1 MYNEVGCKSG
11 IQALNKYIRMFKDVM
26 SQQEQQ
32 EHWDFLAEARAEA
45 DAEMRHEHER
55 EILNQKIEGLRKAW
69 RV

>member
-1 MYNEVGCKSG
+1 
-11 IQALNKYIRMFKDVM
+11 MFKDVM

-32 EHWDFLAEARAEA
+32 EHWDFIAEARAEA

-55 EILNQKIEGLRKAW
+55 EILNQKIEGLREAW